1 LICLANIPSLAIVL
15 ITVAVCSAVI
25 TNAILPKW
33 IDRMKFRKITGK
45 DMNKLNGGKVA
56 EMGGVSVIFGFCA
69 AMLAAIFLSTYS
81 GIFELNNT
89 VLFASLATILI
100 IGLIGLVDDIIGWKQ
115 GIRKWQHALI
125 PVFAA
130 LPMMA
135 IAAGTTALKIPFLGE
150 VNFGI
155 LYSLLLVPIG
165 ITGAS
170 NAFNMLAGMN
180 GLEAG
185 QGIII
190 VGSLTGL
197 ALLTGQMEAV
207 IIGIGMTAALIA
219 FLKYNWSPAKVFGG
233 DSLTLMTGASIA
245 VISIIGN
252 MEKIG
257 IMFLALYFVEL
268 VLKARHKFQSECFG
282 IPQKDGTLK
291 PLTKDGSLTQL
302 IMSRGRFTEKQV
314 VYIIFGMQ
322 LVICIAVIAISFFGL
337 FKFTDLVLF

>member
-1 LICLANIPSLAIVL
+1 MSSLAIVL
-15 ITVAVCSAVI
+15 ITVAICSWVI

-33 IDRMKFRKITGK
+33 IDKMKLRRLTGR

-56 EMGGVSVIFGFCA
+56 EMGGITVLFGFCA

-89 VLFASLATILI
+89 VLFASLATIII

-135 IAAGTTALKIPFLGE
+135 IAVGTTVIKIPFLGE

-155 LYSLLLVPIG
+155 FYSLLLVPIG
-165 ITGAS
+165 ITGAI

-197 ALLTGQMEAV
+197 AFLTGEMEAV

-219 FLKYNWSPAKVFGG
+219 FMRYNWYPAKVFGG

-268 VLKARHKFQSECFG
+268 ILKARHKFQSECFG
-282 IPQKDGTLK
+282 VPKKDGTLK

-322 LVICIAVIAISFFGL
+322 LAICITVIAISFFGL
-337 FKFTDLVLF
+337 FRFTDLVLF